1 MDYGDFKDLKRITI
15 ADKALR
21 DKAFNIAKNPKYD
34 GYQSAFASLFYK
46 FFDKKTL
53 VGTVK
58 SVVICYEELAEEL
71 SKPSIRKF
79 EKRNVHSSFMNNIW
93 SADFKGFRLIW
104 YVTDIYR
111 KYA

>member
-1 MDYGDFKDLKRITI
+1 MAYGDFKDVKRIKT

-21 DKAFNIAKNPKYD
+21 DKTPNYD
-34 GYQSAFASLFYK
+34 GYQRACASLFYK
-46 FFDKKTL
+46 CFDKKTL
-53 VGTVK
+53 FGTLK

-79 EKRNVHSSFMNNIW
+79 EKCTHLLWTIFGVQILKDLDFFMRIN
-93 SADFKGFRLIW
+93 
-104 YVTDIYR
+104 IYR

>member
-1 MDYGDFKDLKRITI
+1 MKRITI

-21 DKAFNIAKNPKYD
+21 DKACNITKNPKND
-34 GYQSAFASLFYK
+34 GYQRAFASLFYK

-71 SKPSIRKF
+71 KKEMYTP
-79 EKRNVHSSFMNNIW
+79 FMDNIW
-93 SADFKGFRLIW
+93 GPDFKRIRFFYMLLIFIGNMHRLFL
-104 YVTDIYR
+104 
-111 KYA
+111 